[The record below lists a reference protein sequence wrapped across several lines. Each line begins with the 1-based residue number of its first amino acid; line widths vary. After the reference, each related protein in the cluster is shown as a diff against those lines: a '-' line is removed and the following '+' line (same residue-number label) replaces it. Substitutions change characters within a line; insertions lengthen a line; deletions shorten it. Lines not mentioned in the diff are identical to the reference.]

1 MTATARRP
9 SDRRSR
15 LLSVPTALAVL
26 ALLVVAPRAQATG
39 DQFLQAATLTNA
51 AGVDGD
57 LTGFSVA
64 ISGDGSAMVVG
75 VPDADGGQGLAYVYT
90 RGANG
95 WQTANQPA
103 VLAASNGAAGDE
115 FGYSVAV
122 SQDGSVIAVGAP
134 YAGGGGSGPGQVYV
148 FNRPAAG
155 WAPQSTLNQT
165 TSVSGPADYDRLGHG
180 VALSPDGTYL
190 AAGASGYS
198 SSQSLTGQGGVYVW
212 SYSGGALTTAGSGLL
227 TASDAGNED
236 GLGWSVAM
244 PSDGLIYAGAP
255 YHPGNDGPGAVYGFS
270 SETSFGTGYGPWA
283 HVSQTE
289 LSASG
294 SSLFGF
300 SVAVGGAV
308 VAAGAPETASSR
320 GAVYLFE
327 PAFGCVTQLTHGC
340 FRSTSYT
347 TPSATLTDPSGNG
360 QLGHGVALTGDGGAL
375 LAGAP
380 GGPVPPHAPAGAAYV
395 FQAPSG
401 GWADASIPAAT
412 LTPADGTAND
422 GFGSAVA
429 LAGDG
434 GALAV
439 GDPSGNAA
447 GEADLFE
454 AQTGTALSCQP
465 GAVGVGQRTT
475 CAVTVSDEGIGQA
488 TPTGSVV
495 FATDS
500 PGSFGARPSCTLAA
514 AGGAAS
520 CQVTYTPSA
529 ASSGMHL
536 ITAKYAGDIE
546 HPGHSA
552 QASVAINRLTTSTSL
567 SCTPAP
573 VAVGQRTSCTATVT
587 AADASAGAPTGMV
600 SMSSNGPGTLNPG
613 GCALS
618 GGSGAV
624 ASCAF
629 SYTPSQVGP
638 GTHQLTAAYSGD
650 GGHAA
655 SQGSDP
661 LGVGDA
667 GTGASLACTPLLVVV
682 GHAARCTVTVT
693 DTSSGTLVPTG
704 TVTLAT
710 TGSGTF
716 SDGRT
721 CVLAPAAGGAA
732 TCTFTYTPAT
742 AATASPRLSA
752 RYGGDGGHFGSS
764 ASALLQ
770 VPATGTPAVA
780 RSRLT
785 LSRGR
790 LRVALSCPKTEAYCR
805 VRVTVTVRPGTLAA
819 GSIRIAGGRRATLA
833 LAPRRAT
840 LQRLHQGR
848 YAVTVTVVAVD
859 QSRRSKRARLSGYCV
874 VGAHIKLVKVVVR

>member
-1 MTATARRP
+1 MSGATA
-9 SDRRSR
+9 
-15 LLSVPTALAVL
+15 
-26 ALLVVAPRAQATG
+26 
-39 DQFLQAATLTNA
+39 
-51 AGVDGD
+51 
-57 LTGFSVA
+57 
-64 ISGDGSAMVVG
+64 
-75 VPDADGGQGLAYVYT
+75 
-90 RGANG
+90 
-95 WQTANQPA
+95 
-103 VLAASNGAAGDE
+103 AS
-115 FGYSVAV
+115 
-122 SQDGSVIAVGAP
+122 
-134 YAGGGGSGPGQVYV
+134 
-148 FNRPAAG
+148 
-155 WAPQSTLNQT
+155 
-165 TSVSGPADYDRLGHG
+165 
-180 VALSPDGTYL
+180 
-190 AAGASGYS
+190 
-198 SSQSLTGQGGVYVW
+198 
-212 SYSGGALTTAGSGLL
+212 ALTTAGSGLL

-244 PSDGLIYAGAP
+244 PSDSLIYAGAP
-255 YHPGNDGPGAVYGFS
+255 YHPGTDGPGAVYGFS

-294 SSLFGF
+294 SSRFGF
-300 SVAVGGAV
+300 SVAAGGAV
-308 VAAGAPETASSR
+308 VAAGAPETASGQ

-395 FQAPSG
+395 FQETSG
-401 GWADASIPAAT
+401 GWADASSPAAT
-412 LTPADGTAND
+412 LRPADSTSND

-447 GEADLFE
+447 GDADLFE

-500 PGSFGARPSCTLAA
+500 PGSFGGRPSCTLAA
-514 AGGAAS
+514 AAGAAS

-546 HPGHSA
+546 HPGRSA
-552 QASVAINRLTTSTSL
+552 QASVAINRLTTSTSV
-567 SCTPAP
+567 SCSPAP
-573 VAVGQRTSCTATVT
+573 VAVGQSTSCTATVT
-587 AADASAGAPTGMV
+587 AADASAGAPAGHGEHVEQRSRDVQPGRLHAVRGQRAAPRRARSVTRRPR
-600 SMSSNGPGTLNPG
+600 SGPD
-613 GCALS
+613 
-618 GGSGAV
+618 
-624 ASCAF
+624 
-629 SYTPSQVGP
+629 
-638 GTHQLTAAYSGD
+638 THQLTAAYSGD

-655 SQGSDP
+655 SQGTDP
-661 LGVGDA
+661 LGVGEA
-667 GTGASLACTPLLVVV
+667 NTGASLSCTPLSIAV

-693 DTSSGTLVPTG
+693 DTSSGTLAPTG
-704 TVTLAT
+704 TVTLT
-710 TGSGTF
+710 TH
-716 SDGRT
+716 RQRH
-721 CVLAPAAGGAA
+721 VQRRPAACSRSPRAGAA

-742 AATASPRLSA
+742 AAAASPRLSA

-780 RSRLT
+780 PSRLT

-790 LRVALSCPKTEAYCR
+790 IRVALSCPKTEAYCR
-805 VRVTVTVRPGTLAA
+805 VTVTVTVRPGTLAA
-819 GSIRIAGGRRATLA
+819 RQRPDRRRPAHDADPGAEGGRRCSGCA
-833 LAPRRAT
+833 
-840 LQRLHQGR
+840 QGR

-874 VGAHIKLVKVVVR
+874 VGAHIKLVNVVVR

>member
-1 MTATARRP
+1 MTATERRS

-57 LTGFSVA
+57 LTGASVA
-64 ISGDGSAMVVG
+64 VSADGSTTVVG
-75 VPDADGGQGLAYVYT
+75 VPDASSGQGLAYVYT

-95 WQTANQPA
+95 WHTANQPA

-134 YAGGGGSGPGQVYV
+134 YAGGGGSGRGQVYV

-155 WAPQSTLNQT
+155 WAPQTTLNQT
-165 TSVSGPADYDRLGHG
+165 TSASGPADYDRLGHG
-180 VALSPDGTYL
+180 VALSPDGTYVATG
-190 AAGASGYS
+190 AAGYS

-212 SYSGGALTTAGSGLL
+212 SYIGGALTTAGSGLL

-255 YHPGNDGPGAVYGFS
+255 HHPGNDGPGAVYGFS
-270 SETSFGTGYGPWA
+270 SETSFVTGYGPWV
-283 HVSQTE
+283 HVSETE

-300 SVAVGGAV
+300 SVTAAGAV
-308 VAAGAPETASSR
+308 VAAGAPDTASNQ
-320 GAVYLFE
+320 GAAYLFE

-340 FRSTSYT
+340 FRSTSDT

-360 QLGHGVALTGDGGAL
+360 QLGYGVALTGDGQAL
-375 LAGAP
+375 LVGAP
-380 GGPVPPHAPAGAAYV
+380 GEPVPPHAPAGDAYV

-401 GWADASIPAAT
+401 GWADATTPNAT
-412 LTPADGTAND
+412 LSPADSTSND

-447 GEADLFE
+447 GAADLFE

-475 CAVTVSDEGIGQA
+475 CAVTVSDEGIGEA

-514 AGGAAS
+514 ADGVAS
-520 CQVTYTPSA
+520 CEITYTPSVA
-529 ASSGMHL
+529 GSGMHL
-536 ITAKYAGDIE
+536 ITAKYPGDIE
-546 HPGHSA
+546 HPGRSA

-573 VAVGQRTSCTATVT
+573 VAVGQSTSCTATVT
-587 AADASAGAPTGMV
+587 AADASAGTPTGMV
-600 SMSSNGPGTLNPG
+600 SMSSNGPGTFNPG
-613 GCALS
+613 RCTLS
-618 GGSGAV
+618 EGSV
-624 ASCAF
+624 AAAPCTF
-629 SYTPSQVGP
+629 TYTPSQVGP

-655 SQGSDP
+655 SQGTDP
-661 LGVGDA
+661 LGVGEA
-667 GTGASLACTPLLVVV
+667 NTGASLSCTPLSIAV

-704 TVTLAT
+704 AVTLTT

-716 SDGRT
+716 SDGGGCT
-721 CVLAPAAGGAA
+721 LAQAAGGAA

-742 AATASPRLSA
+742 AAAASPRLSA
-752 RYGGDGGHFGSS
+752 GYGGDGGHFGSS
-764 ASALLQ
+764 ASALLR
-770 VPATGTPAVA
+770 VPATGIPTVA
-780 RSRLT
+780 PSRLT

-790 LRVALSCPKTEAYCR
+790 IRISLRCPKTEASCR
-805 VRVTVTVRPGTLAA
+805 VTVTVTVRPGTLAA

-840 LQRLHQGR
+840 LGRLRPGR

-859 QSRRSKRARLSGYCV
+859 QSRRSKRTRLSGYCV